1 MQRRCCAISRLKH
14 FATLPFFLAIY
25 IRIAFYYCYV
35 ITFYCGANM
44 SASLFS
50 LSALT
55 RLLMAIALVLFIGL
69 AVRWAVALP

>member
-1 MQRRCCAISRLKH
+1 MLRYFTSETFRH
-14 FATLPFFLAIY
+14 TPFFPGIY
-25 IRIAFYYCYV
+25 IRIVFHYCYV
-35 ITFYCGANM
+35 ITFCCGANM

-69 AVRWAVALP
+69 VVRWAVALP